1 MFFLKKI
8 SLLAVPVLFLA
19 VSAPAYFKK
28 NDTGEEVFSFL
39 STFSSARSAALENAN
54 SAKPSSNP
62 GTSLQNPAIL
72 DLGNR
77 KNAIAFSWQTGE
89 LASNQGYLAYARQL
103 KSMTL
108 QISYGWIRYGEVDGY
123 DEQGNATGKSY
134 KPQSSV
140 SALTLAMPL
149 PHLQFGSTV
158 KFATDLLTG
167 EENDQTAMAIAFD
180 WGLLWQA
187 TSRKFGF
194 ALTARNFGKMIR
206 AYVKDGDTD
215 YGLEETFAV
224 SGFFIPGA
232 LPRFT
237 LYAESTFPRY
247 AEPAVSV
254 GGEYAVGSSLFVR
267 VGFSR
272 TWLDISRDV
281 KEIFSSNDRPDE
293 THNAR
298 FFSTGLGYAGD
309 RFSIDY
315 AFSYFAQG
323 LGTEHRIGLGLQF

>member
-8 SLLAVPVLFLA
+8 SFLAFPVLFMA

-28 NDTGEEVFSFL
+28 NDTGEEAFSFL

-54 SAKPSSNP
+54 SAKSSSNP
-62 GTSLQNPAIL
+62 GASLQNPAIL
-72 DLGNR
+72 DLGDK
-77 KNAIAFSWQTGE
+77 KNTIAFSWQTGE
-89 LASNQGYLAYARQL
+89 LANNQGYLTYARHF

-167 EENDQTAMAIAFD
+167 EENDQTAMALAFD
-180 WGLLWQA
+180 WGILWQA

-194 ALTARNFGKMIR
+194 AFTAKNFGKMIR
-206 AYVKDGDTD
+206 AYVKDGDTG
-215 YGLEETFAV
+215 YGLEETFAF
-224 SGFFIPGA
+224 SGFYVPGA
-232 LPRFT
+232 LPRLT
-237 LYAESTFPRY
+237 LYAESDFPRY
-247 AEPAVSV
+247 AEPAVSL
-254 GGEYAVGSSLFVR
+254 GGEYAIGSSLFVR
-267 VGFSR
+267 AGFSR
-272 TWLDISRDV
+272 TWLDISRDA
-281 KEIFSSNDRPDE
+281 KEIFSSNSRPDE
-293 THNAR
+293 TQDAR
-298 FFSTGLGYAGD
+298 FFSAGLGYAGE

-315 AFSYFAQG
+315 AFSYLAQG